1 MVNSPARIGV
11 YAPFWLRT
19 RPRTSGWVRTASQ
32 IADNRIATVLES
44 LFAYAF
50 VRLESEQNGSHLDN
64 SHYFNSIALR
74 SIIARYKPV
83 SVTKET
89 LRLRDPFA
97 IQGTIMFGFPR
108 RRGRRHDLSRK
119 RGYMQDAQQR
129 WRFLTNF
136 DLSTIK
142 HDVQLSSMVKDRSGI
157 QRHRPRA
164 TFGPGCEASSSDVCR
179 RL

>member
-1 MVNSPARIGV
+1 MAFD
-11 YAPFWLRT
+11 YYWL
-19 RPRTSGWVRTASQ
+19 
-32 IADNRIATVLES
+32 
-44 LFAYAF
+44 YAF

-83 SVTKET
+83 RASRRES

-97 IQGTIMFGFPR
+97 IQGEPSCSDSQGGEAADTI
-108 RRGRRHDLSRK
+108 SRK
-119 RGYMQDAQQR
+119 KGYMQDAQQR

-157 QRHRPRA
+157 P
-164 TFGPGCEASSSDVCR
+164 EAQAKSDIR
-179 RL
+179 SWMRGKQF